1 MLDLSS
7 LSKTAFFS
15 FVVDRYLWTIVLTLI
30 AVAVLTAGVHRLNVV
45 EVSVRN
51 HFNENDPYLVELEK
65 FEATYAVSASV
76 LVVVAPQNDTI
87 FTREA
92 FVAIENLTE
101 TLWRTPTAVRVDSL
115 TNYLHSEGTEEGLIV
130 EQLVNNASL
139 LDSSRIEQVREIALT
154 TQEIAGRFVSRDG
167 RLAGLIVS
175 FVIPENNRVETSKKV
190 VDDLNARVN
199 EQRAANPEIDYH
211 IYGEIL
217 LNRGVRDALN
227 EDMATLAPIAFAMMA
242 LAAILFLRSFWS
254 VLAVFTMLLVV
265 VGTSFGVTA
274 WIGLNFYEESGAALF
289 ILMAIATAHS
299 VHLIQAMRDAMRE
312 GVDRRTAITHSLQA
326 NLRPIFLTSLTTMIG
341 FLSLNFS
348 EMPPFRV
355 MGNIVAIGAVFAFV
369 LSVTLLPALLSMMP
383 IRVSAKKKSENQFS
397 RWLGNFVISNKIQL
411 LWVFIVLCLLGLVG
425 ISRISFDDNNNATLL
440 DKRFELRQAGDF
452 ISENFGGLESF
463 EYSLSSGQDG
473 GITEIPYLNQ
483 VSAFADWLREQP
495 EVSHVTSIADIL
507 KRINQNLHD
516 GAIDSYSLP
525 TDSDLAAQYLLL
537 YEFSLPV
544 GRDLN
549 NLINFER
556 SATRLTAMV
565 EKMPVSLQIEL
576 DKRASAWLRENAP
589 EMGTGAT
596 GVAIVGAYSVM
607 RNIVNMLIGTGIA
620 MLIVSLLLI
629 FAFKSLRF
637 GILSLIP
644 NFLPAIIALGI
655 WGYVVGTVTIAA
667 SIVAAVAFA
676 IVVDDTIHI
685 LSKYLKSR
693 AQGKSPTDSIVP
705 TFRFVGRPLLST
717 TLIFAAAF
725 FVFGAS
731 GLSANETL
739 GLLVGT
745 TIVVALVADFLLFP
759 PLLIILDKDKQT
771 LKEAT

>member
-1 MLDLSS
+1 M
-7 LSKTAFFS
+7 
-15 FVVDRYLWTIVLTLI
+15 VDRYLWTIVLTLI

-565 EKMPVSLQIEL
+565 EKMPVSQQIEL
-576 DKRASAWLRENAP
+576 DKRVSAWLRENAP

-644 NFLPAIIALGI
+644 NFLPAIIALG
-655 WGYVVGTVTIAA
+655 Y
-667 SIVAAVAFA
+667 
-676 IVVDDTIHI
+676 
-685 LSKYLKSR
+685 
-693 AQGKSPTDSIVP
+693 
-705 TFRFVGRPLLST
+705 
-717 TLIFAAAF
+717 
-725 FVFGAS
+725 GATS
-731 GLSANETL
+731 WE
-739 GLLVGT
+739 
-745 TIVVALVADFLLFP
+745 P
-759 PLLIILDKDKQT
+759 
-771 LKEAT
+771 

>member
-1 MLDLSS
+1 M
-7 LSKTAFFS
+7 
-15 FVVDRYLWTIVLTLI
+15 VDRYLWTIVLTLI

-45 EVSVRN
+45 EVNVRN

-355 MGNIVAIGAVFAFV
+355 MGNIVALGAVFALFYRS
-369 LSVTLLPALLSMMP
+369 L
-383 IRVSAKKKSENQFS
+383 F
-397 RWLGNFVISNKIQL
+397 
-411 LWVFIVLCLLGLVG
+411 CLHCC
-425 ISRISFDDNNNATLL
+425 R
-440 DKRFELRQAGDF
+440 
-452 ISENFGGLESF
+452 
-463 EYSLSSGQDG
+463 
-473 GITEIPYLNQ
+473 
-483 VSAFADWLREQP
+483 
-495 EVSHVTSIADIL
+495 
-507 KRINQNLHD
+507 
-516 GAIDSYSLP
+516 
-525 TDSDLAAQYLLL
+525 
-537 YEFSLPV
+537 
-544 GRDLN
+544 
-549 NLINFER
+549 
-556 SATRLTAMV
+556 
-565 EKMPVSLQIEL
+565 
-576 DKRASAWLRENAP
+576 
-589 EMGTGAT
+589 
-596 GVAIVGAYSVM
+596 
-607 RNIVNMLIGTGIA
+607 
-620 MLIVSLLLI
+620 
-629 FAFKSLRF
+629 
-637 GILSLIP
+637 
-644 NFLPAIIALGI
+644 
-655 WGYVVGTVTIAA
+655 
-667 SIVAAVAFA
+667 
-676 IVVDDTIHI
+676 
-685 LSKYLKSR
+685 
-693 AQGKSPTDSIVP
+693 
-705 TFRFVGRPLLST
+705 
-717 TLIFAAAF
+717 
-725 FVFGAS
+725 
-731 GLSANETL
+731 
-739 GLLVGT
+739 
-745 TIVVALVADFLLFP
+745 
-759 PLLIILDKDKQT
+759 
-771 LKEAT
+771 